1 MYEWFDERDLVKT
14 DLGLGVWGKLGVVR
28 RKIELTITLGKYSFE
43 RIKYHRL
50 SNTFL
55 AWISLHTLLSQTYEA
70 IIKTPGLR

>member
-14 DLGLGVWGKLGVVR
+14 DLDLGVWGKLGVVR

-50 SNTFL
+50 SVAFL
-55 AWISLHTLLSQTYEA
+55 KGSLHILCSAKRTKQ
-70 IIKTPGLR
+70 